1 MSQTKKE
8 IRATYDKVALAYNS
22 DHVSLKAGNLFS
34 AFTQLLLDY
43 GTVLDLGCGNGMNSA
58 KPLLKLGYQVI
69 GIDFSATQIKLAKQN
84 CQNAAFFERDIA
96 TLKPH
101 EFSVDGIICL
111 YALFHL
117 PRIEHGSWLK
127 TIASFLKPGAPVFIT
142 LGDKD
147 FEGWHAF
154 YGSRVW
160 SSHYGP
166 EKNRQLLADAG
177 FEIIEDV
184 MDYSGGERH
193 QVVLAKKRY

>member
-8 IRATYDKVALAYNS
+8 IKATYDKVAVSYNQ
-22 DHVSLKAGNLFS
+22 DHTSLKVGNLFPE
-34 AFTQLLLDY
+34 FTTLLPDHS
-43 GTVLDLGCGNGMNSA
+43 TVLDLGCGDGKNSA
-58 KPLLKLGYQVI
+58 KPLTKLGHSVI
-69 GIDFSATQIKLAKQN
+69 GLDFSTTQIRLAKQN
-84 CQNAAFFERDIA
+84 CPTATFLERDIA
-96 TLKPH
+96 TLKPK

-127 TIASFLKPGAPVFIT
+127 TVASFLQPGAPLLIT

-154 YGSRVW
+154 YGKRVW

-166 EKNRQLLADAG
+166 EKNLQLLTTAG
-177 FEIIEDV
+177 FEIIQDV
-184 MDYSGGERH
+184 MDYSGGEKH
-193 QVVLAKKRY
+193 QVVLAKKI